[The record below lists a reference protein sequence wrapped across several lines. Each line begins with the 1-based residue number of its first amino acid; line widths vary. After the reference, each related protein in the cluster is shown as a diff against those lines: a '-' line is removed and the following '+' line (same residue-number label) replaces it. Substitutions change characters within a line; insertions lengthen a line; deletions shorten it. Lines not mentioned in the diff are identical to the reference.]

1 MTQTMDER
9 NARIQRQH
17 LERSA
22 YVYVR
27 QSSQRQVIEHLE
39 SQRRQ
44 YDLVGWAT
52 TAGWPTERI
61 VVIDEDQGKS
71 ASSAETRP
79 GFARLIAAVAQSQVG
94 IVIALEVT
102 RLSRN
107 SPDWHHLLY
116 LCRFTGTLIAD
127 EHTIYDPD
135 HATDRL
141 VLGIRGQM
149 SEMEIDTS
157 IERMVSAR
165 WNKAARGELYTVP
178 PAGYDIDEHGGWL
191 KSSDEAV
198 IHAINTVFEKFDELG
213 SARQVFH
220 WWARQDLKYPVRHL
234 RSRIHPVEWLTPKY
248 AMFLR
253 TLRNPIYAGTY
264 VFGRTK
270 TIRCLDD
277 SGVERTRHMQVDQ
290 DQWRVVIHDHHDA
303 YISWQHFVNNREQLR
318 GNANMRSTDQPGP
331 AREGLALL
339 QGLVMCGHCGRRMGL
354 SYGGSRRS
362 RVYQYRCSQA
372 RAQQGGSDCQV
383 VGGKRIDQTV
393 VEVFLE
399 AMSPC
404 AADAARLANE
414 EACREGEALNT
425 YWAQQIE
432 RAAYQAQRS
441 ERQYMAT
448 EPENRVVA
456 RELERRWESALNDLE
471 RVRNQAAQVATSP
484 ELLSA
489 SDMENVHLLG
499 MDLDSV
505 WNAEGTTNRDRKRLL
520 RCLIEEVQLSTHE
533 DHYSVKVVWKGGA
546 ITERE
551 QVRGPAAWARRTP
564 QDTVELVGQL
574 ATEFDDAQIAR
585 ILNKQGRRSG
595 CGIPFTRQ
603 RSPRC
608 VAKTTSPNARRSSSP
623 IPAMGRSMP
632 NRRRTNLG

>member
-71 ASSAETRP
+71 ASSAKTRP

-178 PAGYDIDEHGGWL
+178 PAGYDIDELGGWM

-253 TLRNPIYAGTY
+253 TLRNPHG
-264 VFGRTK
+264 K
-270 TIRCLDD
+270 
-277 SGVERTRHMQVDQ
+277 
-290 DQWRVVIHDHHDA
+290 
-303 YISWQHFVNNREQLR
+303 FVL
-318 GNANMRSTDQPGP
+318 
-331 AREGLALL
+331 
-339 QGLVMCGHCGRRMGL
+339 
-354 SYGGSRRS
+354 
-362 RVYQYRCSQA
+362 
-372 RAQQGGSDCQV
+372 
-383 VGGKRIDQTV
+383 
-393 VEVFLE
+393 
-399 AMSPC
+399 
-404 AADAARLANE
+404 
-414 EACREGEALNT
+414 
-425 YWAQQIE
+425 
-432 RAAYQAQRS
+432 
-441 ERQYMAT
+441 
-448 EPENRVVA
+448 
-456 RELERRWESALNDLE
+456 
-471 RVRNQAAQVATSP
+471 TS
-484 ELLSA
+484 
-489 SDMENVHLLG
+489 N
-499 MDLDSV
+499 
-505 WNAEGTTNRDRKRLL
+505 
-520 RCLIEEVQLSTHE
+520 C
-533 DHYSVKVVWKGGA
+533 
-546 ITERE
+546 
-551 QVRGPAAWARRTP
+551 
-564 QDTVELVGQL
+564 
-574 ATEFDDAQIAR
+574 
-585 ILNKQGRRSG
+585 
-595 CGIPFTRQ
+595 
-603 RSPRC
+603 
-608 VAKTTSPNARRSSSP
+608 
-623 IPAMGRSMP
+623 
-632 NRRRTNLG
+632 